1 MLLLRR
7 GRLTQKIISLPWMLD
22 LYFEILYVEILLW
35 QAPCDDRANESS
47 DYVISKISRI
57 LEMKKIPG
65 THDANQQ
72 LETTVR
78 YC

>member
-1 MLLLRR
+1 
-7 GRLTQKIISLPWMLD
+7 MLD

-57 LEMKKIPG
+57 LEMKKNSQVR
-65 THDANQQ
+65 TMLTNSWRQ
-72 LETTVR
+72 L
-78 YC
+78 

>member
-1 MLLLRR
+1 
-7 GRLTQKIISLPWMLD
+7 LTQKIISLPWMLD

-57 LEMKKIPG
+57 LEMKKNSQVR
-65 THDANQQ
+65 TMLTNSWRQ
-72 LETTVR
+72 L
-78 YC
+78 